1 MAENTANIEIE
12 SSEPRGKD
20 LIQQEI
26 DKLKSE
32 TGDDTPEVQVVSETE
47 ENTPVEVEAPEEKT
61 DEPVIETK
69 EEEPKEEKPKDNFKT
84 HSKDVQRRINTLVR
98 QKKEAEEREAALQA
112 RLAKLEQSSS
122 QTESRY
128 NVMQNGYYNEFKQ
141 RVETQHALAKDNLKK
156 AYENND
162 ADQIIA
168 AQELLSKATLDKERL
183 ALATAERE
191 QMANQPQ
198 EQPVNPVANTMQQPS
213 QDTAPPPPDP
223 RAKAWAESNPWFG
236 SDEAM
241 TYTAFSIHKKLLEE
255 EGFDP
260 NSDEYYNEIDARIK
274 SEFPHKFENEQ
285 PAGDTSSKPRVV
297 QPVASVKRGTTNNAR
312 KVIRL
317 TPRQIQTAK
326 NLGVPLKEYA
336 KHIKE

>member
-1 MAENTANIEIE
+1 MAENTANIETE
-12 SSEPRGKD
+12 SFEPRGKD
-20 LIQQEI
+20 LIDQEI
-26 DKLKSE
+26 ARLKAES
-32 TGDDTPEVQVVSETE
+32 GNDAPEVEVVSETE
-47 ENTPVEVEAPEEKT
+47 EAPVEVEAPETKE
-61 DEPVIETK
+61 EPVIETK
-69 EEEPKEEKPKDNFKT
+69 EELQQEEKPKDNFKT

-98 QKKEAEEREAALQA
+98 QKKEAEEREAALLQK
-112 RLAKLEQSSS
+112 LSKLEQSSS

-128 NVMQNGYYNEFKQ
+128 NVMQDGYYNEFKQ

-191 QMANQPQ
+191 QVAKQPQ
-198 EQPVNPVANTMQQPS
+198 EQPVNPAAQPAP
-213 QDTAPPPPDP
+213 QAAPPPPDP
-223 RAKAWAESNPWFG
+223 KARTWAEKNPWFG

-260 NSDEYYNEIDARIK
+260 NSDEYYNEIDARIQ
-274 SEFPHKFENEQ
+274 SEFPHKFNNEQ
-285 PAGDTSSKPRVV
+285 NVENTSSKPRVV
-297 QPVASVKRGTTNNAR
+297 QPVASVKRGGTSNAR
-312 KVIRL
+312 KVVRL

>member
-1 MAENTANIEIE
+1 MAENTANIETE

-20 LIQQEI
+20 LIDQEI
-26 DKLKSE
+26 ARLKAES
-32 TGDDTPEVQVVSETE
+32 GNDAPEVEVVSETE
-47 ENTPVEVEAPEEKT
+47 EAPVEVEAPETKE
-61 DEPVIETK
+61 EPIIETK
-69 EEEPKEEKPKDNFKT
+69 EESQQEEKPKDNFKT

-98 QKKEAEEREAALQA
+98 QKKEAEEREAALLQK
-112 RLAKLEQSSS
+112 LSKLEQSSS

-128 NVMQNGYYNEFKQ
+128 NVMQDGYYNEFKQ

-191 QMANQPQ
+191 QVAKQPQ
-198 EQPVNPVANTMQQPS
+198 EQPVNPAAQPAP
-213 QDTAPPPPDP
+213 QAAPPPPDP
-223 RAKAWAESNPWFG
+223 KARTWAEKNPWFG

-260 NSDEYYNEIDARIK
+260 NSDEYYNEIDARIQ
-274 SEFPHKFENEQ
+274 SEFPHKFNNEQ
-285 PAGDTSSKPRVV
+285 NVENTSSKPRVV
-297 QPVASVKRGTTNNAR
+297 QPVASVKRGGTSNAR
-312 KVIRL
+312 KVVRL